1 MLPFRMPESHIFPI
15 LEPEL
20 HIESEKCE
28 CGPVKEEDRQT
39 GEIRWIHKPL
49 IIDDIVGKLEML

>member
-1 MLPFRMPESHIFPI
+1 MPESHIFPI

-28 CGPVKEEDRQT
+28 CNPVREEDEQT
-39 GEIRWIHKPL
+39 REVRWIHKPL
-49 IIDDIVGKLEML
+49 IIDDIAGKLEML

>member
-1 MLPFRMPESHIFPI
+1 MTESHIFPI

-28 CGPVKEEDRQT
+28 CNPVREEDEQT
-39 GEIRWIHKPL
+39 REVRWIHKPL
-49 IIDDIVGKLEML
+49 IIDDIAGKLEML

>member
-1 MLPFRMPESHIFPI
+1 MPESHIFPI

-28 CGPVKEEDRQT
+28 CNPIKEEDEQT
-39 GEIRWIHKPL
+39 REVRWIHKPL
-49 IIDDIVGKLEML
+49 IIDDIAGKLEML

>member
-1 MLPFRMPESHIFPI
+1 MLESHIFPI
-15 LEPEL
+15 LEPDL

-28 CGPVKEEDRQT
+28 CSPLKEEDPET
-39 GEIRWIHKPL
+39 GAIRWIHKPL